1 MLVLPGAAARNVAKN
16 LPQYH
21 LISVVGGLV
30 CGVAGLLVSYYVGA
44 STGASITLLLSLW
57 FFVTLLFKKAH

>member
-30 CGVAGLLVSYYVGA
+30 CGVAGLLVSY
-44 STGASITLLLSLW
+44 
-57 FFVTLLFKKAH
+57 